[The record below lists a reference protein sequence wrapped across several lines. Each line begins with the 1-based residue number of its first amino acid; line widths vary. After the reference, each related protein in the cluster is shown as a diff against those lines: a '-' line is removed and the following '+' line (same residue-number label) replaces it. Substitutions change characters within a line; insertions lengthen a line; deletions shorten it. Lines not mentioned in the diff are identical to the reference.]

1 MAVYADLF
9 RYRELF
15 GNLFRRDLQAKYKGS
30 VLGVAWSLV
39 NPLVLLGIYLLVFSL
54 LWKAIPVDHPALFLL
69 SGLAIW
75 IFFSTSIHAASRS
88 MLDNAN
94 LIRKTRFPRQ
104 LVPLSVVATNLV
116 SFGVMMGVLLALDFA
131 LLPRVRGTMW
141 LALPLGLALVG
152 LTAGLALAVASANV
166 VFRDVEH
173 LIGALLLPWF
183 FLTPILWI
191 PSAFHRYHGVVSA
204 LHWANFVTP
213 AVDAIR
219 DPLFFGRLPRAG
231 DVVYLCVAA
240 AVSLALGAWLFSRVD
255 DQIAV
260 EL

>member
-1 MAVYADLF
+1 
-9 RYRELF
+9 
-15 GNLFRRDLQAKYKGS
+15 

-116 SFGVMMGVLLALDFA
+116 SFGVMMAVLLALDFA

-191 PSAFHRYHGVVSA
+191 PSAFHRYHGVVRA
-204 LHWANFVTP
+204 LHWVNFVTP
-213 AVDAIR
+213 GVDAIR
-219 DPLFFGRLPRAG
+219 DPLFFGRLPHAG

>member
-1 MAVYADLF
+1 VAVYADLF

-15 GNLFRRDLQAKYKGS
+15 ANLFRRDLQAKYKGS
-30 VLGVAWSLV
+30 ILGVAWSLV

-116 SFGVMMGVLLALDFA
+116 SFGVMLAVLLALDFA

-141 LALPLGLALVG
+141 LALPLGAALVA
-152 LTAGLALAVASANV
+152 LTAGLSLALASANV
-166 VFRDVEH
+166 VYRDVEH

-191 PSAFHRYHGVVSA
+191 PSAFHRYHGVVHV

-213 AVDAIR
+213 PVDAIR
-219 DPLFFGRLPRAG
+219 DPLFFGRLPHAG

-240 AVSLALGAWLFSRVD
+240 AVALGLGAWLFSRVD

>member
-1 MAVYADLF
+1 
-9 RYRELF
+9 
-15 GNLFRRDLQAKYKGS
+15 
-30 VLGVAWSLV
+30 
-39 NPLVLLGIYLLVFSL
+39 
-54 LWKAIPVDHPALFLL
+54 
-69 SGLAIW
+69 
-75 IFFSTSIHAASRS
+75 
-88 MLDNAN
+88 
-94 LIRKTRFPRQ
+94 
-104 LVPLSVVATNLV
+104 
-116 SFGVMMGVLLALDFA
+116 
-131 LLPRVRGTMW
+131 MW
-141 LALPLGLALVG
+141 LALPLGVALVG

-191 PSAFHRYHGVVSA
+191 PSAFHRYHGVVRA
-204 LHWANFVTP
+204 LHWVNFVTP

-219 DPLFFGRLPRAG
+219 DPLFFGRLPHAG